1 MENSPLLGEI
11 SHGNVSRSTA
21 SAVAVSAFSSLS
33 LFPSSNVWWQR
44 SDRGEQKMVVKR
56 GPQRADVTGTTP
68 GKQAIGRKSARPFC
82 SIGRYVLSTLHPHH
96 LHLSVLLLSRVRLCV
111 SPWTIAPWAPLSLGF
126 SRQEYWSGLPQKTK
140 QVSGL
145 DEAQPWN
152 GEASHSSYLKK
163 GCGW

>member
-21 SAVAVSAFSSLS
+21 STVAVSAFSSLS

-68 GKQAIGRKSARPFC
+68 GKQAVGGKSARPFC
-82 SIGRYVLSTLHPHH
+82 SIGRHVLSTLHPHH
-96 LHLSVLLLSRVRLCV
+96 LHVSVLLLSRVRPCEPV
-111 SPWTIAPWAPLSLGF
+111 DCSPPG
-126 SRQEYWSGLPQKTK
+126 
-140 QVSGL
+140 
-145 DEAQPWN
+145 
-152 GEASHSSYLKK
+152 SSVPGIFQARILE
-163 GCGW
+163 WVAAEN

>member
-21 SAVAVSAFSSLS
+21 STVAVSAFSSLS

-68 GKQAIGRKSARPFC
+68 GKQAVGGKSARPFC
-82 SIGRYVLSTLHPHH
+82 SIGRHVLSTLHPQH
-96 LHLSVLLLSRVRLCV
+96 LHVSVLLLSRVRLCEPV
-111 SPWTIAPWAPLSLGF
+111 DCSPPG
-126 SRQEYWSGLPQKTK
+126 
-140 QVSGL
+140 
-145 DEAQPWN
+145 
-152 GEASHSSYLKK
+152 SSVPGIFQARILE
-163 GCGW
+163 CVATEN